1 MVGNAI
7 NHGAI
12 QVVLAQLLPIQPKM
26 LCGLRT
32 SMSTSICAKQATNI
46 KNPKSIIFAD
56 GAFLF
61 DL

>member
-1 MVGNAI
+1 MVGDVVK
-7 NHGAI
+7 HGK
-12 QVVLAQLLPIQPKM
+12 QVVLVQPLPIRPKM
-26 LCGLRT
+26 LCGLLILT
-32 SMSTSICAKQATNI
+32 STTTCAKQATNI